1 MSPAVL
7 DLATN
12 RNPRGPAES
21 VRERL
26 RQASGGPG
34 TQASTGT
41 PDPEG
46 TVLRMLLGDLH
57 GHPAERILLGHGSM
71 EILRWAVD
79 AAFPYG
85 GSLLLPR
92 YSYDGAAGSATRA
105 GLRLVETPASPDE
118 VDVEALLRAVRP
130 DTRLVYLA
138 NVNNPTGTWVDAD
151 ALPRLIRSLREDILL
166 VVDQAYAE
174 YEPAGGFPDAV
185 THLPERERLL
195 VLHTFSKLHG
205 LDGLRTGYGLG
216 TPWVVECLAPLKPA
230 SGLDPLRL
238 VAAEAAIRDRAF
250 VEGSRQLNAR
260 ARTVFFAEAE
270 RHRCHAS
277 GEGGNFV
284 LMETLFPAQEL
295 AKDLL
300 RRGVA
305 VRSLHDFGLP
315 QHVRISLG
323 TPEQMDAFWRVAS
336 PLLDGCGCSRSL

>member
-1 MSPAVL
+1 MTPAVL

-26 RQASGGPG
+26 RQVSGGSG

-46 TVLRMLLGDLH
+46 TVLRMLLGDLR
-57 GHPAERILLGHGSM
+57 GHPAAQILLGHGSM
-71 EILRWAVD
+71 EILQWAVD
-79 AAFPYG
+79 AAFPCG
-85 GSLLLPR
+85 GSFLLPR
-92 YSYDGAAGSATRA
+92 YSHDGAAGSATRA
-105 GLRLVETPASPDE
+105 GIRPVETPASPDG

-138 NVNNPTGTWVDAD
+138 NANNPTGTRVDAD
-151 ALPRLIRSLREDILL
+151 ALVRLVRGLREDILL
-166 VVDQAYAE
+166 VMDQAYAE
-174 YEPAGGFPDAV
+174 YEAPDDFPDAV
-185 THLPERERLL
+185 ALLPERERLL

-216 TPWVVECLAPLKPA
+216 TRWVVERIAPKGF
-230 SGLDPLRL
+230 GLDPLRL
-238 VAAEAAIRDRAF
+238 VAAEAAIQDQAF
-250 VEGSRQLNAR
+250 VEGSRQQNAK
-260 ARTVFFAEAE
+260 ARTAFFAEAE

-305 VRSLHDFGLP
+305 VRPLHDFGLP

-323 TPEQMDAFWRVAS
+323 MPEQMDAFWRVAS
-336 PLLDGCGCSRSL
+336 PLLDGCGCSRRL